1 VSILSERT
9 GASGTLDDI
18 DRALIA
24 AEETMCFCGCG
35 RLVDRFRPSLYFY
48 GQTCSVFWH
57 LSQQHPDPEAWRAE
71 QRAMDPE
78 DRVYCGPSE
87 GYDMPRPG
95 PLPGYADPPSAFDRL
110 TRADTDLERRTFRRG
125 LTPQEQARAQDAADR
140 AAGRPHGWTERV
152 MEAFRRVVR
161 PPTREELR
169 ERATV
174 DLRDALA
181 QVMNTD
187 TAAVWAQ
194 LAADERAEQLRAGG
208 TWSITYVG
216 GGRLDDPA
224 AGTTWRVDVGDLSEF
239 VHVGPNHSHHRI
251 VMACVERLREQQRG
265 RL

>member
-169 ERATV
+169 
-174 DLRDALA
+174 
-181 QVMNTD
+181 
-187 TAAVWAQ
+187 
-194 LAADERAEQLRAGG
+194 AEQLRAGG